1 MAGSFRSAR
10 SRYESNWPTIV
21 KGTDGNLSPVSISP
35 QLSDLPIVE
44 RDIDV
49 RTMMSIGSASDY
61 SGIEL
66 YLGEATR
73 AKIGRNINTE
83 QATEPVFTDTV
94 VSTLVLII
102 VL

>member
-1 MAGSFRSAR
+1 
-10 SRYESNWPTIV
+10 
-21 KGTDGNLSPVSISP
+21 
-35 QLSDLPIVE
+35 
-44 RDIDV
+44 
-49 RTMMSIGSASDY
+49 MMSIGSASDY

-73 AKIGRNINTE
+73 AKIARNINTE